1 MLQSAGAHSEKARCS
16 PMTEAELKEARHRVK
31 RKLYTYLDLKKERN
45 QIREELEQV
54 RADAASPKTPSLDG
68 MPRSGGFGDAMTGK
82 VSSIMKVCQRYER
95 KLDELAAAMLAIE
108 ETIAGLDITERVLM
122 RYRYLEGLTWEK
134 ISVAMNYS
142 WRQTHNI
149 HARAL
154 DKLIEKDYHS

>member
-1 MLQSAGAHSEKARCS
+1 
-16 PMTEAELKEARHRVK
+16 MTDAELKEARHRVK
-31 RKLYTYLDLKKERN
+31 RKLYLYLDLKKERD

-54 RADAASPKTPSLDG
+54 RSDAASPKTPNLDG

-82 VSSIMKVCQRYER
+82 VSSILKVCQRYEK
-95 KLDELAAAMLAIE
+95 KLDELHQAMLDIE
-108 ETIAGLDITERVLM
+108 DTIASLEITERVLL
-122 RYRYLEGLTWEK
+122 RHRYLEGLTWEK

-154 DKLIEKDYHS
+154 DKIVEAMNENHNQ